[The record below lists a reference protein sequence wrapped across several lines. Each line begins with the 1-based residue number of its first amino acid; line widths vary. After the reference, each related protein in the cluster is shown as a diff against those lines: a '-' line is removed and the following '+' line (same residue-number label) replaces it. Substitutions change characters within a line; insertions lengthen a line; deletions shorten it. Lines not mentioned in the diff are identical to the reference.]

1 MTKGDDSMSTSRER
15 IRTPVFKTG
24 WWILISLSALSVVMH
39 AGLLFALPDEEL
51 LFLGWVVFSLYS
63 VAVLLFP
70 YRRGEKWAWFATWL
84 IVLAFAVVILFNS
97 DLGGMYLAM
106 SGLMAVGQILTRAAF
121 FSK

>member
-1 MTKGDDSMSTSRER
+1 MSTSRER

-51 LFLGWVVFSLYS
+51 LFLGLVVFSLYS

>member
-1 MTKGDDSMSTSRER
+1 MSTSLER
-15 IRTPVFKTG
+15 IGTTGFKTG
-24 WWILISLSALSVVMH
+24 WWILISLSALSVMMH

-84 IVLAFAVVILFNS
+84 IVLAFAVVILFDS
-97 DLGGMYLAM
+97 EFGVMYLAM
-106 SGLMAVGQILTRAAF
+106 AGMMALGQTLTRGAF
-121 FSK
+121 FSRGVS

>member
-1 MTKGDDSMSTSRER
+1 
-15 IRTPVFKTG
+15 
-24 WWILISLSALSVVMH
+24 
-39 AGLLFALPDEEL
+39 
-51 LFLGWVVFSLYS
+51 VVFSLYS

>member
-1 MTKGDDSMSTSRER
+1 MPASLVQTRPKG
-15 IRTPVFKTG
+15 FKAG
-24 WWILISLSALSVVMH
+24 WWILMVLSVLSVVGH

-63 VAVLLFP
+63 VAVLLIP

-97 DLGGMYLAM
+97 ELGGMYLAM
-106 SGLMAVGQILTRAAF
+106 AGMMALGQALSGEV
-121 FSK
+121 SP